1 MNRILEIALDVFW
14 LAIIIGGG
22 GWLFLRM
29 LRNSEEPTKNAFKI
43 IFTVVLVGGEVLF
56 VRNLIRHLQEG
67 GGMGN
72 APLAMVMTGSIVICA
87 IIFSILWTP
96 QISGMMFSP
105 LTNLFDGGNEP
116 PEYKPFYSIA
126 NTKRKR
132 GLYQEAIGE
141 VRRQLEKFPND
152 FEGTMLLASILAENL
167 NDLRGADNIL
177 NHFCE
182 TPKAPDVQ
190 VAAAWTTMADW
201 HMKYGMDVDA
211 ARVSLQKI
219 VERFPETELA
229 LHAQQRLAHL
239 VQSEKMLMD
248 QHDRPKIVMKEGV
261 HNIGLRDSGAFLQPP
276 EIEPGKLAAAH
287 VKHLEKH
294 PHDSEV
300 REKLA
305 LIYAQDFKR
314 LDLAAME
321 LLQLINEPRHSA
333 KQIAGWL
340 NMLANFEVEM
350 GADIETV
357 RATLQSIVDRFPDLP
372 LADITRRRLARLNNE
387 FKGKEKTPG
396 VQLGVYEQNIG
407 LKYGLPR
414 KL

>member
-22 GWLFLRM
+22 GWLFWRT

-43 IFTVVLVGGEVLF
+43 VFTVILVTGEIFF
-56 VRNLIRHLQEG
+56 VRSMIGHLSEDA
-67 GGMGN
+67 GMGN
-72 APLAMVMTGSIVICA
+72 APQAMLMTGSIVVCA
-87 IIFSILWTP
+87 IILSILWTP

-105 LTNLFDGGNEP
+105 LTSLFDGGNEP

-126 NTKRKR
+126 NSKRKR
-132 GLYQEAIGE
+132 GLYHEAVAE
-141 VRRQLEKFPND
+141 ARKQLEKFPND
-152 FEGTMLLASILAENL
+152 FEGVMLLASIHAENL
-167 NDLRGADNIL
+167 NDLQGADNVL

-182 TPKAPDVQ
+182 WPKAPDVQ

-201 HMKYGMDVDA
+201 HMKHGLDVDA
-211 ARVSLQKI
+211 ARASLQKI
-219 VERFPETELA
+219 VERFPESELA
-229 LHAQQRLAHL
+229 LLAQQRLAHL
-239 VQSEKMLMD
+239 VDTEKILMD
-248 QHDRPKIVMKEGV
+248 QHDRPKVVLKEGV
-261 HNIGLRDSGAFLQPP
+261 HNLGLRDSSAFIKPP
-276 EIEPGKLAAAH
+276 EIDPGKLAAAH

-294 PHDSEV
+294 PHDSDV

-305 LIYAQDFKR
+305 LIYARDFQR

-321 LLQLINEPRHSA
+321 LLQLINEPRHSP

-357 RATLQSIVDRFPDLP
+357 RATLESIVNRFPDLP
-372 LADITRRRLARLNNE
+372 IADLTRRRLARLNNE
-387 FKGKEKTPG
+387 FKSKEKTPG

-407 LKYGLPR
+407 LKYGSPR

>member
-22 GWLFLRM
+22 GWLFWRT
-29 LRNSEEPTKNAFKI
+29 LRNSEEPTKNTFKLV
-43 IFTVVLVGGEVLF
+43 FTVILVVGEVFF
-56 VRNLIRHLQEG
+56 VRSMIGDLTIG

-72 APLAMVMTGSIVICA
+72 APEAVVMTGSIVICA
-87 IIFSILWTP
+87 IILSILWTP

-116 PEYKPFYSIA
+116 PEHKPFYSIA

-152 FEGTMLLASILAENL
+152 FEGVMLLASILAENL
-167 NDLRGADNIL
+167 NDLRGADNTL
-177 NHFCE
+177 NRFCE
-182 TPKAPDVQ
+182 WPKAPDLQ

-201 HMKYGMDVDA
+201 HMKHGLDVDA
-211 ARVSLQKI
+211 ARASLQKI
-219 VERFPETELA
+219 VGRFPETELA
-229 LHAQQRLAHL
+229 LLAEQRLAHL
-239 VQSEKMLMD
+239 VNTEKMLMD
-248 QHDRPKIVMKEGV
+248 QHDRPKIVLKEGV
-261 HNIGLRDSGAFLQPP
+261 HNLGLRDDAAFRQPA

-287 VKHLEKH
+287 VKHLETH

-305 LIYAQDFKR
+305 LIYARDFKR
-314 LDLAAME
+314 LDMASME
-321 LLQLINEPRHSA
+321 LLQLINEPRHSP

-357 RATLQSIVDRFPDLP
+357 RGTLEAIVTRFPDLP
-372 LADITRRRLARLNNE
+372 IADLTRRRLARLANE

-407 LKYGLPR
+407 LKYGSPR

>member
-1 MNRILEIALDVFW
+1 MPSILEIAREVFW

-22 GWLFLRM
+22 GWILMRALKG
-29 LRNSEEPTKNAFKI
+29 SDDPTKNVLKI
-43 IFTVVLVGGEVLF
+43 VFSVLLVVGEFFFARSLVRKLS
-56 VRNLIRHLQEG
+56 QD
-67 GGMGN
+67 GMDN
-72 APLAMVMTGSIVICA
+72 APLAAVAVGSIVACG
-87 IIFSILWTP
+87 FILAMAWTP
-96 QISGMMFSP
+96 QISGFIFSP
-105 LTNLFDGGNEP
+105 LTNLFDGGNEAP
-116 PEYKPFYSIA
+116 DDKPFYSIA

-132 GLYQEAIGE
+132 GQYHEAVAEI
-141 VRRQLEKFPND
+141 RKQLQRFPND
-152 FEGTMLLASILAENL
+152 FEGVMLLAAILAENL

-182 TPKAPDVQ
+182 WPKAPDLQ

-201 HMKYGMDVDA
+201 HMKHGMDVDT
-211 ARVSLQKI
+211 ARASLQKI
-219 VERFPETELA
+219 VDRFPDTELA
-229 LHAQQRLAHL
+229 LLAQQRLAHL
-239 VQSEKMLMD
+239 VETEKMLMEK
-248 QHDRPKIVMKEGV
+248 HDRPKLVLKEGV
-261 HNIGLRDSGAFLQPP
+261 YNIGLRDAGAFKQPA

-294 PHDSEV
+294 PHDSDV

-305 LIYAQDFKR
+305 LIYARDFQR

-357 RATLQSIVDRFPDLP
+357 RGTLQAIVDRFPDLP
-372 LADITRRRLARLNNE
+372 IADLTRRRLARLNNE

-407 LKYGLPR
+407 LKYGSPR